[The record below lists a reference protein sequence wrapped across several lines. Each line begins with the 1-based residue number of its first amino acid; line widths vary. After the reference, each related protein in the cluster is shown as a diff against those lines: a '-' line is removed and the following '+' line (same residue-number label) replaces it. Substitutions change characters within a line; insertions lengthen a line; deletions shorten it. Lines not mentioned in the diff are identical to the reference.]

1 MKLSIIVPV
10 YNVEKYLRECVDSI
24 EAISDVEVL
33 LINDGSTDNSG
44 AICDEI
50 ASERNDVKVFHKSN
64 GGLSDARNYGIK
76 KAIGDYITFADSD
89 DFYETG
95 ATRKILNALIS
106 DKDMYITNLSKYYS
120 SDDIVYDKSCK
131 EIYANSHEDLL
142 NKLTGINSLPVSA
155 CTKIIKRCIILDNN
169 LFFKENIL
177 CEDIQ
182 WFADILMSQ
191 KINSVEYL
199 DLNYFY
205 RQSRVGS
212 ITSAVNDKHIT
223 DTINIIEPVFES
235 DCDERIK
242 IIMSYEL
249 MILVFNFKRGSK
261 TLQVKTKKVI
271 KKYMHLM
278 KKLGNKKARLVYLSC
293 KLIGI
298 KFTNYLVNKV
308 YH

>member
-1 MKLSIIVPV
+1 MKLSIIIPV

-24 EAISDVEVL
+24 EAISDVEIL
-33 LINDGSTDNSG
+33 LIDDGSTDNSG

-50 ASERNDVKVFHKSN
+50 ANERYDVKVFHNKN
-64 GGLSDARNYGIK
+64 AGQANARNCGIK

-89 DFYETG
+89 DFYELG
-95 ATRKILNALIS
+95 ATCKMLNALIS
-106 DKDMYITNLSKYYS
+106 DKDMYITNLSKYYNT
-120 SDDIVYDKSCK
+120 DDIVYDESCK
-131 EIYANSHEDLL
+131 KINTNSYEELL
-142 NKLTGINSLPVSA
+142 NKLTEINSLPVSA
-155 CTKIIKRCIILDNN
+155 STKIIKRNILLDNN
-169 LFFKENIL
+169 LFFKEKIY
-177 CEDIQ
+177 CEDIL
-182 WFADILMSQ
+182 WFADIIKSQ
-191 KINSVEYL
+191 AINTVEYL
-199 DLNYFY
+199 NLNYFY
-205 RQSRVGS
+205 RQNREGS
-212 ITSAVNDKHIT
+212 TSSAVNDKHIT
-223 DTINIIEPVFES
+223 DLIGIIEPVFES

-249 MILVFNFKRGSK
+249 MILVLNFKRGSK
-261 TLQVKTKKVI
+261 TLQVRTKKVI